1 MYYYEG
7 DGETDPATVTINFET
22 IDDTEERM
30 TIDLSTADA
39 KLLRKFLRLCLD
51 QAAS

>member
-7 DGETDPATVTINFET
+7 AGETDPATITINFET
-22 IDDTEERM
+22 NDAEELM
-30 TIDLSTADA
+30 TVDLSPADA